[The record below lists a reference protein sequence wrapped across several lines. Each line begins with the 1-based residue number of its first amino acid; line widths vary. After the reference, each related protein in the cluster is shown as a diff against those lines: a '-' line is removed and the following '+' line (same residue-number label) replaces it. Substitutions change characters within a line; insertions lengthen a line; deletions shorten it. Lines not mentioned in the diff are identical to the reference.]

1 MKKTY
6 IKPANEVYCMST
18 TGGILVG
25 SGKLDNQIG
34 GDTGVE
40 GGEDYSRDNTPSRPN
55 IWEQGW

>member
-1 MKKTY
+1 
-6 IKPANEVYCMST
+6 MST
-18 TGGILVG
+18 TGSILVG

-40 GGEDYSRDNTPSRPN
+40 GGEDYGREDNTSRPN

>member
-1 MKKTY
+1 
-6 IKPANEVYCMST
+6 MST

-40 GGEDYSRDNTPSRPN
+40 GGEDYGREDNTSRPN